1 MLPEFITSQR
11 KSMGRGSGRAMDEP
25 DSGERGFRGIHVT
38 AQGLTAPSAERCSP
52 FTWGLKCVPITRKP
66 VGNLCTQHTLLFATA
81 EAQQNAKRR
90 QAQGVSEGIKC
101 EMDSPPKSLLE
112 EVQHR
117 LSAAGTPGSRRG
129 EGGGVSRR
137 WRRWEASRTNGWR
150 RRFISSPTSA
160 AWLPTLVSDVS
171 DRGGAAEM
179 RWVEAPQPERR
190 HLLPLARPAEV
201 SPAALQLSGKRDLP

>member
-1 MLPEFITSQR
+1 
-11 KSMGRGSGRAMDEP
+11 MDEP
-25 DSGERGFRGIHVT
+25 DSGGGAFLKDPVT

-66 VGNLCTQHTLLFATA
+66 AGNLCTQHTLLFATA

-101 EMDSPPKSLLE
+101 EMDSPPNSLLV

-129 EGGGVSRR
+129 GRCKQAAVAAVGGLADQRLAEEIHFLSDECGLAADAGVRC
-137 WRRWEASRTNGWR
+137 E
-150 RRFISSPTSA
+150 
-160 AWLPTLVSDVS
+160 
-171 DRGGAAEM
+171 
-179 RWVEAPQPERR
+179 
-190 HLLPLARPAEV
+190 
-201 SPAALQLSGKRDLP
+201 